1 MIAPDAEK
9 LMALGRDAKALLENE
24 VYQRVVTHLREATM
38 AEWRNTASG
47 STTLRE
53 ALYFQVH
60 GLDAVEAQLKT
71 WLDQAEYTAAQIEQA
86 NAKAAQK
93 RR

>member
-1 MIAPDAEK
+1 MIAPDAEA
-9 LMALGRDAKALLENE
+9 LLALGRDAKALLENE
-24 VYQRVVTHLREATM
+24 IYQRVVAHLREATM

-47 STTLRE
+47 STDLRE
-53 ALYFQVH
+53 ALFFQVH
-60 GLDAVEAQLKT
+60 GLDAVEAQLKG
-71 WLDQAEYTAAQIEQA
+71 WIDVADYTAERIEQA

>member
-9 LMALGRDAKALLENE
+9 LLALGRDAKALLENE

-60 GLDAVEAQLKT
+60 GLDTVEAQLKG
-71 WLDQAEYTAAQIEQA
+71 WIDVADYQAKLIEKA
-86 NAKAAQK
+86 NSARK
-93 RR
+93 